1 VDVYSPPEVA
11 TMGESWHRE
20 FDPEVVEAHQMYV
33 DAINSNETKRV
44 MDCYHPD
51 AMVMPPDEPIFV
63 GHDWM
68 KFWVAKYFG
77 RYKTH
82 WRKISKAIWVAG
94 DYGFDQGVDFAVD
107 TSINKDKS
115 VRGPTQGFGVKGI
128 LIYKRQRQK
137 NGELKYRVYRDIFNF
152 SSAPLAVP
160 LPEDPKNLPPKPKGT
175 PSSDK
180 TSASGE
186 KPSSGNPKLDQAR
199 KKYAEAINSNKVR
212 SKKIAD
218 LMACYDKD
226 AAVMPPDAPL
236 VEGLEALRTWVA
248 SHVEQYKL
256 RDSRV
261 VWAEGDYGFDQ
272 GAFEADTP
280 QNGGRDET
288 VKGILV
294 YKRQKNGEFKVFRD
308 IWNHNSQPKMV
319 RIEPR

>member
-1 VDVYSPPEVA
+1 
-11 TMGESWHRE
+11 MGESWHRE

-68 KFWVAKYFG
+68 EFWVAKYFG

-107 TSINKDKS
+107 TPINKDKS

-152 SSAPLAVP
+152 SSAPTAVP
-160 LPEDPKNLPPKPKGT
+160 LPEDPKNLPPAPEAP

-180 TSASGE
+180 PPASD
-186 KPSSGNPKLDQAR
+186 KPPSSDNSKLEDAR
-199 KKYAEAINSNKVR
+199 KKYAAAIR

-218 LMACYDKD
+218 VMACYDEH

-236 VEGLEALRTWVA
+236 VEGLEALQTWVT
-248 SHVEQYKL
+248 SQVEQYEL

-272 GAFEADTP
+272 GAADHVDAA
-280 QNGGRDET
+280 QT

-294 YKRQKNGEFKVFRD
+294 YKRQENGEFKVFRD

-319 RIEPR
+319 RIGRR